1 MSETN
6 TMLTEGGQA
15 NDSAAQ
21 QGNVDANSD
30 EQATNT
36 GSSTDGQ
43 QADGGAQGDTN
54 ADEGKGEGKQ
64 DSGNAEGAPESYE
77 PFTLPEGASI
87 DPATND
93 KLVALAKELG
103 LTQAQAQKI
112 ADLGAEQSQQFAKRQ
127 QEQFTK
133 ANEEWIN
140 ATRTD
145 KEIGGDKLQE
155 TLATAKK
162 ALDAFGTP
170 ELTELL
176 NGSGFGN
183 HPEVIRLFAKIG
195 KSVSEDG
202 FVRGGTSTGE
212 PKRAADVLYG
222 GMNQKR

>member
-21 QGNVDANSD
+21 QGNVDANSN

-36 GSSTDGQ
+36 SSAADGQ

-54 ADEGKGEGKQ
+54 ADAGKGEGKQ

-93 KLVALAKELG
+93 KLVALAKELN

-112 ADLGAEQSQQFAKRQ
+112 ADLGAEQSQQFAKLQ

-195 KSVSEDG
+195 KAVSEDG
-202 FVRGGTSTGE
+202 FVRGGTATG
-212 PKRAADVLYG
+212 KSDRAADALYG
-222 GMNQKR
+222 YMNENR